1 MGTKMKSF
9 SKRSTFFVQFFTLAC
24 FFSAGLKR
32 KQYYVI
38 LCIIK
43 HSFRSMSTLYQ
54 ISFVKVNILPK
65 HSLTKVQLSV
75 FYIFKL
81 LINTILQ
88 IFQRD
93 RKIWNERGKKPY
105 ILLTIY
111 VRNVGREKF
120 DKIWQ
125 NTKLYQHWQ
134 NNNPLPRPPSPLPLS
149 SYVLSTMS
157 ASSPHRP
164 CLWVRRLKKKELK
177 MCVLCLS
184 LSLKTSRNRYLE
196 HNNKFRILE
205 QQNNPPHPP
214 KLKQEMTKIRN
225 ELHL

>member
-134 NNNPLPRPPSPLPLS
+134 NNNPLPRPPQPLAPQFLRFVHHVCLQSTSPLSLGQALEEEGTKDVCPLS
-149 SYVLSTMS
+149 VSVT
-157 ASSPHRP
+157 
-164 CLWVRRLKKKELK
+164 
-177 MCVLCLS
+177 
-184 LSLKTSRNRYLE
+184 
-196 HNNKFRILE
+196 
-205 QQNNPPHPP
+205 
-214 KLKQEMTKIRN
+214 
-225 ELHL
+225 